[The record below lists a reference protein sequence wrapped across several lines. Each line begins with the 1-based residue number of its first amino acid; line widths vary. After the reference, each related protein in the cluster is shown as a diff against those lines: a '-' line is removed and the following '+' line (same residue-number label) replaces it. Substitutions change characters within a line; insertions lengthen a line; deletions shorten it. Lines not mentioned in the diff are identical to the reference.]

1 MDKKKFDW
9 FSIDQSKKK
18 HKQQTIEPRYVY
30 LTDVHVSWN
39 RQKKMLWP
47 FTTREYY
54 YYTKPNQKKNTKNL
68 SCITCFFSKFSKT
81 VVVVIN
87 VVVVVV
93 VNWSID
99 SMRLRVY
106 MSIRKKNWWTWTK
119 IYFVHVPVVVIFIII
134 INIINI
140 IIINVVSL
148 SWTVWSLFL
157 MQ

>member
-1 MDKKKFDW
+1 MIDSRLTNRKKNTN
-9 FSIDQSKKK
+9 SKRSNPAMF
-18 HKQQTIEPRYVY
+18 TLPMCMY
-30 LTDVHVSWN
+30 LETT
-39 RQKKMLWP
+39 KKMLWP

-99 SMRLRVY
+99 SMWLRVY

-134 INIINI
+134 INIII
-140 IIINVVSL
+140 ITIINVVSL

>member
-1 MDKKKFDW
+1 MILDWPIEKKT
-9 FSIDQSKKK
+9 
-18 HKQQTIEPRYVY
+18 QTANDRTPLCLPYRCACILKP
-30 LTDVHVSWN
+30 
-39 RQKKMLWP
+39 QKKMLWP

-99 SMRLRVY
+99 SMWLRVY
-106 MSIRKKNWWTWTK
+106 MSIRKKKLMNMNK
-119 IYFVHVPVVVIFIII
+119 NIFRSCSGCRHLYHQHHQHHH
-134 INIINI
+134 N
-140 IIINVVSL
+140 
-148 SWTVWSLFL
+148 
-157 MQ
+157 QRR